1 MPLPSLIRDYE
12 DEFMA
17 SSESVR
23 RDLQALRATMPA
35 PAGND
40 SGETPPSTPAAP
52 ITADRPAM
60 NRNIAAA
67 VRRMRDV
74 LSNREIEAT
83 QAAPEVRAEVKGRL
97 AGYKATLAALD
108 KDAAALKKQAAD
120 ADRADLL
127 RGTTPS
133 SSSGAG
139 GTSMAGASDDPETA
153 RMKQQLARNTQTM
166 KSSSKTLRDAEKLT
180 FEMNDLADGTL
191 EELEKQRHTIR
202 SISDTTRQ
210 TDEELSQVQRILRK
224 MHREMLKNKLMLSG
238 IIALLLI
245 MIIGILYYKFASP
258 SATHSDDAE
267 GVSHGHQNGGDHSVP
282 TLPPDQT
289 LWTFPPPPPTAAN
302 GDGDTLAP
310 LPSDA
315 PAPPDARRLA
325 SR

>member
-1 MPLPSLIRDYE
+1 
-12 DEFMA
+12 
-17 SSESVR
+17 
-23 RDLQALRATMPA
+23 
-35 PAGND
+35 
-40 SGETPPSTPAAP
+40 
-52 ITADRPAM
+52 
-60 NRNIAAA
+60 
-67 VRRMRDV
+67 
-74 LSNREIEAT
+74 
-83 QAAPEVRAEVKGRL
+83 
-97 AGYKATLAALD
+97 
-108 KDAAALKKQAAD
+108 
-120 ADRADLL
+120 
-127 RGTTPS
+127 
-133 SSSGAG
+133 
-139 GTSMAGASDDPETA
+139 MAGASDDPETA

-289 LWTFPPPPPTAAN
+289 LWTFPPPPPPPTAAN
-302 GDGDTLAP
+302 GDVDTLAP

-325 SR
+325 LR